1 MNIISKEHEKIS
13 NFLLPE
19 VIELAKEHDDLV
31 EPDNVTQRIMLRC
44 IGVGF
49 SLGVAYNQTSIDNQW
64 RERLNDAFKIV
75 AKGGD

>member
-1 MNIISKEHEKIS
+1 MLISKEHEKIS

-19 VIELAKEHDDLV
+19 VIELAKKHDGLV
-31 EPDNVTQRIMLRC
+31 EPDDVTQRIMIRC

-49 SLGVAYNQTSIDNQW
+49 SLGVAYNQTSTDKNW
-64 RERLNDAFKIV
+64 RDRLSDAFKIV